1 MKRVILTVVLLLFP
15 VLLFGEWSTDPSE
28 NYLFAGTNCNQEYA
42 HITVSNNGYYY
53 ISRYQNKN
61 QKRSGFAKC
70 SVLPHS
76 GF

>member
-1 MKRVILTVVLLLFP
+1 MKRIILLIILLLIP
-15 VLLFGEWSTDPSE
+15 ALLLGEWRTDSSV
-28 NYLFAGTNCNQEYA
+28 NFLFAGTNCNQEYA